1 MATIPTIPR
10 PPMLSMAFKK
20 DQVLKEIHDKKVG
33 KPKQKTRIEK
43 SKTEIEKRT
52 DK

>member
-10 PPMLSMAFKK
+10 HLCYQWTFKK